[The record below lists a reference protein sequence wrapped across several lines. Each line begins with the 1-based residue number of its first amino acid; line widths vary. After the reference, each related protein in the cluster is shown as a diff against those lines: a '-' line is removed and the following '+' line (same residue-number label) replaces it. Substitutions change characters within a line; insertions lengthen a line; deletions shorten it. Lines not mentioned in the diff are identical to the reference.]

1 MNENSPVSLTE
12 LPAVARNIHLP
23 CKKCECDRY
32 FVVLAHTSAT
42 SAKVK
47 CEVCG
52 ATKVFKLAKAA
63 KTQEPR
69 KASGSGAAAKARA
82 SKKAVVDSV
91 AIWNELKTQIGTD
104 KIVPYNMKARF
115 ALANAIN
122 HPEFGI
128 GFVTNATNEKID
140 VAFEEGGRSLVHNRS
155 T

>member
-52 ATKVFKLAKAA
+52 STKVFKLAKAA
-63 KTQEPR
+63 KAQESR
-69 KASGSGAAAKARA
+69 KTSGSSTTAKARGL
-82 SKKAVVDSV
+82 KKTIIDSA

-122 HPEFGI
+122 HPKFGV

-140 VAFEEGGRSLVHNRS
+140 VAFEEGGRSLVHNR
-155 T
+155 TT